1 MCAGS
6 SPVRGIDKMKK
17 LSHLSLIL
25 KELVDLHSQINKL
38 ETAIKQLDLKL
49 DIQKSIEECKK
60 KQVWYKGYYETLPK
74 FKYEFDSRHLL

>member
-1 MCAGS
+1 
-6 SPVRGIDKMKK
+6 MKK

-60 KQVWYKGYYETLPK
+60 KQV
-74 FKYEFDSRHLL
+74 